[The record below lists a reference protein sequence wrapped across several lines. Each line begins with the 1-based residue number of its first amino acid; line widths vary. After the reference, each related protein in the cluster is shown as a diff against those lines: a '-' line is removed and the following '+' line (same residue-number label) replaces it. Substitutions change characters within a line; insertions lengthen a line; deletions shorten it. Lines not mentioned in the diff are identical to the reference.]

1 MYSAFAAVSGAEVK
15 SFVDELVN
23 LNTLS
28 PVLHLG
34 LVVSFGSGIA
44 NEPDTAPFASVTKL
58 PASEPPEGVTYAVIT
73 SLSK

>member
-15 SFVDELVN
+15 SLVDELVN

-34 LVVSFGSGIA
+34 FVESFGSGIA
-44 NEPDTAPFASVTKL
+44 NEPETAPLASV
-58 PASEPPEGVTYAVIT
+58 S
-73 SLSK
+73 

>member
-15 SFVDELVN
+15 SFEGELVN

-34 LVVSFGSGIA
+34 FELSFGSGI
-44 NEPDTAPFASVTKL
+44 EKVPDTAPFESVTKL
-58 PASEPPEGVTYAVIT
+58 PPNAPPEGVTYVPT
-73 SLSK
+73 DSLSK

>member
-15 SFVDELVN
+15 SFEGELVN

-34 LVVSFGSGIA
+34 FELSVGSGI
-44 NEPDTAPFASVTKL
+44 EKVPDTAPFESVTKL
-58 PASEPPEGVTYAVIT
+58 PPNAPPEGVTYVPT
-73 SLSK
+73 DSLSK